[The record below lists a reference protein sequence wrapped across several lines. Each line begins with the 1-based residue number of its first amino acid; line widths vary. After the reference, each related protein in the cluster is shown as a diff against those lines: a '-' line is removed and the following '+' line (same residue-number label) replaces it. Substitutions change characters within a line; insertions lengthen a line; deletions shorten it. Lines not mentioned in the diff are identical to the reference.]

1 MLNFVDS
8 SEYYISI
15 LEGGSPIR
23 CRITSSYRD
32 TVAHEGGLLPMRVDM
47 PSLDTCVVT
56 PRSDADWGVIRS
68 RNHDVIPKALQGWG
82 FALENWKAAFQRYLV
97 AGQSKACSS

>member
-15 LEGGSPIR
+15 LEGGPQFGAESHPH
-23 CRITSSYRD
+23 TA
-32 TVAHEGGLLPMRVDM
+32 TPVPMRVDM
-47 PSLDTCVVT
+47 PSLATCVVT